1 MWQDGA
7 KAPFRDQM
15 EGLRGY
21 KWARKCE
28 GRVCLKMVYT
38 PKIVSFIGKIEGYT
52 FFTQTH
58 VIMRIVLRSQ

>member
-15 EGLRGY
+15 EGLRGD
-21 KWARKCE
+21 KW
-28 GRVCLKMVYT
+28 VCLKMGYT

-58 VIMRIVLRSQ
+58 DIMRIVLRSQ